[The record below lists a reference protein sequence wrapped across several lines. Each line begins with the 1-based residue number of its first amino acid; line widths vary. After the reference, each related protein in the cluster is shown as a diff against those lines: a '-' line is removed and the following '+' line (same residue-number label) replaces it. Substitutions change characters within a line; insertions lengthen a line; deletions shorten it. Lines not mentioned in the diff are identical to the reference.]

1 MIFIKNKKKKKNI
14 SFLVS
19 GRGSNFLA
27 VAKQI
32 EKGNINAQI
41 KTVISDKENAP
52 VLKKSE
58 NIGIESVFINPKL
71 FSSREA
77 HEREILDI
85 LFSNK
90 TDLVVAAGYMRLLT
104 PVFIEPFKNRII
116 NIHPSLLPAFPGKN
130 AQAQAIAKGVKI
142 AGCTCHFI
150 DEGTDTG
157 PIIMQAAIQVH
168 QNDTVESLSQKIL
181 IEEHKILAKS
191 IKLFCNDRLS
201 VQNKKVFIKPLV

>member
-1 MIFIKNKKKKKNI
+1 MLFIKKKKRKKNI

-19 GRGSNFLA
+19 GRGSNFQA
-27 VAKQI
+27 IAEQI
-32 EKGNINAQI
+32 KKRNINAQI

-58 NIGIESVFINPKL
+58 KMGIESIFIDPKL

-77 HEREILDI
+77 HERKILDI
-85 LFSNK
+85 LFNNK

-104 PVFIEPFKNRII
+104 PVLIEPFKNKII
-116 NIHPSLLPAFPGKN
+116 NIHPSLLPAFPGKD

-150 DEGTDTG
+150 DEGIDTG
-157 PIIMQAAIQVH
+157 PIIMQAAIKVH

-181 IEEHKILAKS
+181 TEEHRILAKS
-191 IKLFCNDRLS
+191 IKLFCDDKLL
-201 VQNKKVFIKPLV
+201 VQNKKVFIK